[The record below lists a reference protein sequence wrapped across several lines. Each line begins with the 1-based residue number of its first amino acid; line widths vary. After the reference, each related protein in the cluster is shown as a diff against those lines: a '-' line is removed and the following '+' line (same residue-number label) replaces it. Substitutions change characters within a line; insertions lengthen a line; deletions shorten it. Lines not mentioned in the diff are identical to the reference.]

1 MHSKRIIAVISVM
14 LIALTGCA
22 QSPGTTEPPPSASPK
37 VSKVPDSALV
47 EPGFLTISTNASQPP
62 MQYVEN
68 NKVVGMRVTLGEK
81 IASELGLKPKVINIQ
96 FAAQIPGLSSGRWDM
111 IDTGMYYSEKRAAE
125 LTLVPYE
132 VSAIAVSVAKDNPLK
147 INTLDDLAGQ
157 SIAAEQGATEYQ
169 TLEKISA
176 ELVAKGLKPIKV
188 TGFEDTASSFQ
199 ALAAGQVQGVAAV
212 QAVVQFYGTKSQFST
227 ALTDISP
234 VAVALG
240 FAKDNRVLADAVSDV
255 LADLK
260 KSGWLDNLFT
270 EFGLRAFPGAM
281 VPTTGAIDVQK

>member
-1 MHSKRIIAVISVM
+1 MRSKSIVAVVSVM
-14 LIALTGCA
+14 LLALTACA
-22 QSPGTTEPPPSASPK
+22 QSPATSEPTPSSSPAA
-37 VSKVPDSALV
+37 SKVPASALV

-68 NKVVGMRVTLGEK
+68 NKVVGMRVQLGEK

-132 VSAIAVSVAKDNPLK
+132 VSAIAVSVAEGNPLK
-147 INTLDDLAGQ
+147 IKTLDDLAGA

-212 QAVVQFYGTKSQFST
+212 QAVVQFYGTKSQFDT

-240 FAKDNRVLADAVSDV
+240 FAKDNRELADAVSDV

-260 KSGWLDNLFT
+260 KSGWLDDLFGKY
-270 EFGLRAFPGAM
+270 GLKAYPGAM
-281 VPTTGAIDVQK
+281 EPTTGEINLQK